1 MPSQWGMQDRITA
14 NDLGN
19 GRFLFNF
26 TSEDD
31 LNLVLSKGP
40 FHYNYCMFVLVR
52 WEPVIHD
59 DYPWTIPFWVVLSGI
74 PLHLWN
80 LNNLKSIGG
89 RLGHIDL
96 DSIQVAEGRML
107 INIDSRLPPKFSM
120 KHCST
125 CGSLTHEKGYC
136 PSVVNALMDR
146 NQNARTDVFARVQLP
161 QEQTNHQPFL
171 RDHKPSNGQSHMS
184 YTMSYRLHQTH
195 DRYNER
201 DGINSH
207 KHGREVYQPRYGA
220 EVYQRNNRQTDRVIR
235 AIDERQNRYG
245 SSRTR
250 SGPYDRKQASTWR
263 AKHREEQ
270 PWRKEKDGVPEEDTR
285 SNSGT
290 GRTQSRGKEVPTVEQ
305 REDMRRNS
313 ASHNS
318 TDADALVVQQRRK
331 IASTIVTPSR
341 VLVPSTENITYR
353 SQELALE
360 LSFSPNTSV
369 VNEDVMVI
377 EALSDMDITGG
388 QEDGRLESAVQD
400 EDLLGLDLMEYEAVK
415 NQTQVG
421 VSSHGKQKIHPSRFS
436 VCS

>member
-1 MPSQWGMQDRITA
+1 M
-14 NDLGN
+14 
-19 GRFLFNF
+19 LF
-26 TSEDD
+26 
-31 LNLVLSKGP
+31 
-40 FHYNYCMFVLVR
+40 
-52 WEPVIHD
+52 
-59 DYPWTIPFWVVLSGI
+59 
-74 PLHLWN
+74 
-80 LNNLKSIGG
+80 
-89 RLGHIDL
+89 
-96 DSIQVAEGRML
+96 
-107 INIDSRLPPKFSM
+107 

-313 ASHNS
+313 ASHKS

-421 VSSHGKQKIHPSRFS
+421 VSSHGKQKSKKSGSKRSAPLGIHNKKIQFIRRGSPSARSDRHGRVGHHGSSRRPRSSSTKGDGASKS
-436 VCS
+436 VGLMGSKYPSQHNP

>member
-1 MPSQWGMQDRITA
+1 MSLIGKILNPKKQNVEKLLQSMPSQWGMQDRITA

-26 TSEDD
+26 TLEDD

-59 DYPWTIPFWVVLSGI
+59 DYAWTIPFWVVLFGI

-120 KHCST
+120 KVQAPEGEEVTIQIKYEMLFKHCST

-270 PWRKEKDGVPEEDTR
+270 PWRKEKEKDGVPEEDTR

-290 GRTQSRGKEVPTVEQ
+290 VERGAEERRFQ
-305 REDMRRNS
+305 R
-313 ASHNS
+313 
-318 TDADALVVQQRRK
+318 
-331 IASTIVTPSR
+331 
-341 VLVPSTENITYR
+341 
-353 SQELALE
+353 
-360 LSFSPNTSV
+360 
-369 VNEDVMVI
+369 
-377 EALSDMDITGG
+377 
-388 QEDGRLESAVQD
+388 
-400 EDLLGLDLMEYEAVK
+400 
-415 NQTQVG
+415 
-421 VSSHGKQKIHPSRFS
+421 
-436 VCS
+436 